1 MTVFNWIIASPCRGV
16 RSVEKEIYNDA
27 GGDNDEEEFLVA
39 SHFESQ
45 NVHGIEQPETER
57 KQNLKQD
64 SDTHNI
70 LRRKFSQYRHAVQ

>member
-57 KQNLKQD
+57 KQRTCNGL
-64 SDTHNI
+64 
-70 LRRKFSQYRHAVQ
+70 AVFWPTMDLAEI